1 MTLFTALSL
10 LAVVTAITCSL
21 PGTFLVVR
29 HQSMLVEAMSHAVF
43 PGIVIGALL
52 SGSAH
57 SPVMVVLA
65 TAMGML
71 IVVGAEKARESGLVT
86 EDASQGIIF
95 PVLFAVGIVLLSTR
109 LSSVH
114 LSEAAVLSGELNLLA
129 LPSER
134 WVIGTLDL
142 GPQAMWMLLVVL
154 LVDALFIAAA
164 YRVLVVSAF
173 DPNLARTL
181 GLPARLVNL
190 VLMVL
195 VSLTVVVAFSTVGA
209 ILVVALMIVPPA
221 TARLLTHRI
230 GTMIATSLVISAT
243 TALAGLWL
251 AYLGD
256 LATAPMMAFTDG
268 AVFLLALLGKRLC
281 QRRGSEAV
289 VPQEVVSAHR
299 KPATVPCPAGQG

>member
-1 MTLFTALSL
+1 MTLLTALSL
-10 LAVVTAITCSL
+10 LAVVTAVTCSL

-29 HQSMLVEAMSHAVF
+29 RQSMLVEAMSHAVF

-52 SGSAH
+52 SGSAR
-57 SPVMVVLA
+57 SPVMVALA

-95 PVLFAVGIVLLSTR
+95 PVLFAVGVVLLSTR

-129 LPSER
+129 LPTER
-134 WVIGTLDL
+134 WVVGTLDL

-154 LVDALFIAAA
+154 LVDAVFIAAT

-230 GTMIATSLVISAT
+230 GTMIAGT
-243 TALAGLWL
+243 
-251 AYLGD
+251 
-256 LATAPMMAFTDG
+256 
-268 AVFLLALLGKRLC
+268 R
-281 QRRGSEAV
+281 
-289 VPQEVVSAHR
+289 
-299 KPATVPCPAGQG
+299 